1 MRRIFPFR
9 DYQRLHK
16 EIENGKHIFYIL
28 QKTILGEKQRIPEIS
43 DMGWSVLIGRCSAS
57 FIYDNRMFAERDKSE
72 FYNKEV
78 EFMIPDS
85 KIRMI

>member
-1 MRRIFPFR
+1 MRRIFPFG

-16 EIENGKHIFYIL
+16 KIENGKHIFYIL

-43 DMGWSVLIGRCSAS
+43 DMDWSVLIGRYSAS

-72 FYNKEV
+72 SYNKK
-78 EFMIPDS
+78 S
-85 KIRMI
+85 NL

>member
-1 MRRIFPFR
+1 MRCIFPFR

-16 EIENGKHIFYIL
+16 KIENGKHIFYIL

-43 DMGWSVLIGRCSAS
+43 DMDWSVLIGRYSAS

-72 FYNKEV
+72 SYNKK
-78 EFMIPDS
+78 S
-85 KIRMI
+85 NL

>member
-1 MRRIFPFR
+1 MRRIITFG

-16 EIENGKHIFYIL
+16 KIENGKHIFYIL

-43 DMGWSVLIGRCSAS
+43 DMDWSVLIGRYSAS

-72 FYNKEV
+72 SYNKK
-78 EFMIPDS
+78 S
-85 KIRMI
+85 NL

>member
-1 MRRIFPFR
+1 MRRILPFG

-16 EIENGKHIFYIL
+16 KIENGKHIFYIL

-43 DMGWSVLIGRCSAS
+43 DMDWSVLIGRYSAS

-72 FYNKEV
+72 SYNKK
-78 EFMIPDS
+78 S
-85 KIRMI
+85 NL